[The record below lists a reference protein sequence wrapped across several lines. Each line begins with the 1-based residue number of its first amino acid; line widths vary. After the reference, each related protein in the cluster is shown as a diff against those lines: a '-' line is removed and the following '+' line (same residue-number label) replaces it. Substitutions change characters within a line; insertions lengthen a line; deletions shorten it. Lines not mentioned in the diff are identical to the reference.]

1 MCCDWSLTRLSSKR
15 PERLHPAMDVSRCRV
30 PEPNMKLIVK
40 SASEEREKYER
51 NQRGQ
56 GHHEDMADRIS

>member
-1 MCCDWSLTRLSSKR
+1 MSSETLPLVTDR
-15 PERLHPAMDVSRCRV
+15 SRCRV

-40 SASEEREKYER
+40 SASEEREKDGR